1 MSFDREVD
9 AVKRG
14 KWEWG
19 IAMGSF
25 MVCLAGVAVIVTIDP
40 KETVSR
46 SERRRLAE
54 APELTWESVAD
65 KSFMD
70 DTEKYLLDHFPFRD
84 GLRRIKAYFAY
95 DVLQQRENNDI
106 YVVQDHAAKLEYS
119 LNEASVK
126 RLAAKMTGLW
136 QQYFPEQNAW
146 YAIVPDKNYF
156 LAEENGYPSMDYG
169 RMIRLLSQELAKST
183 DFGYIDIISDLT
195 IDDYYRTDTHW
206 RQEQILDVAHH
217 IADAMGVGGSLNFS
231 KGGDTGFKEHVIQD
245 FYGVYYGQAALPME
259 PDTIVY
265 LTDEVTET
273 AVVWSLEENMRSG
286 LEAGMVYLPGEAGAI
301 AKPVYQL
308 DKLNDGKSL
317 DKYDVF
323 VGGASSLQIIESP
336 DAVTDRRLI
345 IFRDS
350 YTSSLVPL
358 LLGAYKEITL
368 IDLRYIDSAR
378 IGEYVDFA
386 DADILFLYNTS
397 IVNHAEML
405 K

>member
-1 MSFDREVD
+1 MG
-9 AVKRG
+9 RG

-19 IAMGSF
+19 IAACSL
-25 MVCLAGVAVIVTIDP
+25 MVCLASITVLLAVDP
-40 KETVSR
+40 AETVSR
-46 SERRRLAE
+46 SERRRLAQK
-54 APELTWESVAD
+54 PELTWESIVD

-70 DTEKYLLDHFPFRD
+70 DTESYLLDHFPFRD
-84 GLRRIKAYFAY
+84 GLRRVKAYFAY
-95 DVLQQRENNDI
+95 GVLRQKENNEI
-106 YVVQDHAAKLEYS
+106 YVVQGHAAKLEYP

-126 RLAAKMTGLW
+126 RLAAKMAGLR
-136 QQYFPEQNAW
+136 QQYFPEQNVW
-146 YAIVPDKNYF
+146 YAVVPDKNYF
-156 LAEENGYPSMDYG
+156 LAEQNGYPSMDYDW
-169 RMIRLLSQELAKST
+169 MIRLLSQELAKSA

-195 IDDYYRTDTHW
+195 IDDYYHTDTHW

-217 IADAMGVGGSLNFS
+217 IADATGVGGSLNFS
-231 KGGDTGFKEHVIQD
+231 KGGDPGFTEHTIDD

-273 AVVWSLEENMRSG
+273 ASVWSLEENLSG
-286 LEAGMVYLPGEAGAI
+286 GKVRLPGGAGAVE
-301 AKPVYQL
+301 KPVYQL
-308 DKLNDGKSL
+308 DRLDDGKSL
-317 DKYDVF
+317 DNYDIF
-323 VGGASSLQIIESP
+323 AGGASSLQVITSP

-358 LLGAYKEITL
+358 LLGAYSEITL

-386 DADILFLYNTS
+386 GADILFLYNTV

>member
-1 MSFDREVD
+1 MI
-9 AVKRG
+9 AVKRY

-19 IAMGSF
+19 IAFGSF
-25 MVCLAGVAVIVTIDP
+25 LVCLAGMMVIWTVDP
-40 KETVSR
+40 EETVSR

-54 APELTWESVAD
+54 KPELTWESLAD

-70 DTEKYLLDHFPFRD
+70 DTEQYLLDHFPFRD

-95 DVLQQRENNDI
+95 DVLQQKENNDI
-106 YVVQDHAAKLEYS
+106 YVVQGHAAKLEYP
-119 LNEASVK
+119 LNESSVK

-136 QQYFPEQNAW
+136 QQYFPEQDVW
-146 YAIVPDKNYF
+146 YAVVPDKNYF
-156 LAEENGYPSMDYG
+156 LAEKNGYPSMDYE
-169 RMIRLLSQELAKST
+169 RMIRLLSQELAKNAE
-183 DFGYIDIISDLT
+183 FGYIDIILDLT
-195 IDDYYRTDTHW
+195 ADDYYNTDTHW
-206 RQEQILDVAHH
+206 RQERILDVAHH

-231 KGGDTGFKEHVIQD
+231 KGEDTGFTEHEIRD

-273 AVVWSLEENMRSG
+273 AVVWSLEENMLG
-286 LEAGMVYLPGEAGAI
+286 GAEAGKVRMPGEAGAVL
-301 AKPVYQL
+301 KPVYQL
-308 DKLNDGKSL
+308 DKLDDGKSL

-323 VGGASSLQIIESP
+323 AGGASSLQVITSP
-336 DAVTDRRLI
+336 DAVTDRRLV

-358 LLGAYKEITL
+358 LLGAYREITL
-368 IDLRYIDSAR
+368 VDLRYIDSAR
-378 IGEYVDFA
+378 IGEYVDFDGA
-386 DADILFLYNTS
+386 DVLFLYNTA

>member
-1 MSFDREVD
+1 M
-9 AVKRG
+9 VKHG
-14 KWEWG
+14 KCKWELG
-19 IAMGSF
+19 IEVCCF
-25 MVCLAGVAVIVTIDP
+25 MVCLTGMIAIWTIDSG
-40 KETVSR
+40 ETVSR
-46 SERRRLAE
+46 SERRRLAGK
-54 APELTWESVAD
+54 PELTWETIVD

-70 DTEKYLLDHFPFRD
+70 DTEAYLLDHFPFRD

-95 DVLQQRENNDI
+95 GVLQQKENNEI
-106 YVVQDHAAKLEYS
+106 YVVQNHAAKLEYP
-119 LNEASVK
+119 LNEASVS

-136 QQYFPEQNAW
+136 QQYFPDQKVW

-156 LAEENGYPSMDYG
+156 LAARNGYPSMDYE
-169 RMIRLLSQELAKST
+169 RMIRLLSQELAKNT
-183 DFGYIDIISDLT
+183 DFVYVDIISDLT
-195 IDDYYRTDTHW
+195 IDDYYHTDTHW
-206 RQEQILDVAHH
+206 RQERILDVAHH
-217 IADAMGVGGSLNFS
+217 LSDAMGVGGSLNFS
-231 KGGDTGFKEHVIQD
+231 KGYDTGFKENEIQD

-273 AVVWSLEENMRSG
+273 ATVWSLEENMSSG
-286 LEAGMVYLPGEAGAI
+286 KEAGKVRLPGETGAVV
-301 AKPVYQL
+301 KPVYQL
-308 DKLNDGKSL
+308 DKLDDGKSL

-323 VGGASSLQIIESP
+323 VGGASSLQIIECP
-336 DAVTDRRLI
+336 DAATDRRLV

-358 LLGAYKEITL
+358 LLGAYKEIVL

-386 DADILFLYNTS
+386 GADILFLYNTA